1 METLVYTVMINI
13 TNFCLG
19 LFHPDATAAQV
30 AGQPALD
37 RPACHLAARKQT
49 KHIPLLARPK
59 FSMYLKCN
67 GFRENHD
74 NWTNRIYARLVR
86 LVFIYLSLTYMF
98 LKIQTLSSCLKNIPK
113 TIDTFC
119 YPWVKRIFASIFHK
133 LNLFGQVK
141 LLLVLLNFLVSLP
154 RLSAILVFNLI
165 GTKRFTKDLQ
175 SGPILFHGEL
185 NDSLVSWMTLRWVEW
200 LCGEWMNL

>member
-1 METLVYTVMINI
+1 METLVYTVTINI

-37 RPACHLAARKQT
+37 RPTCHLAARKQT

-74 NWTNRIYARLVR
+74 N
-86 LVFIYLSLTYMF
+86 
-98 LKIQTLSSCLKNIPK
+98 
-113 TIDTFC
+113 
-119 YPWVKRIFASIFHK
+119 
-133 LNLFGQVK
+133 
-141 LLLVLLNFLVSLP
+141 
-154 RLSAILVFNLI
+154 
-165 GTKRFTKDLQ
+165 
-175 SGPILFHGEL
+175 
-185 NDSLVSWMTLRWVEW
+185 
-200 LCGEWMNL
+200 

>member
-1 METLVYTVMINI
+1 METLVYTVTINI

-86 LVFIYLSLTYMF
+86 LVFIYLSLTYIICSGKLKPF
-98 LKIQTLSSCLKNIPK
+98 LLSLNIPK
-113 TIDTFC
+113 TIDTFF
-119 YPWVKRIFASIFHK
+119 YSWVKRIFASIFQQK

-154 RLSAILVFNLI
+154 KLSVILVFNLI

-175 SGPILFHGEL
+175 SGPILFRGEL
-185 NDSLVSWMTLRWVEW
+185 NDSAVS
-200 LCGEWMNL
+200 